1 MPVVDGNVDSEGEDM
16 DQSTP
21 DSDKSNSEESAT
33 SSASEED
40 DESSA
45 GLFFCFAELDEE
57 DCDRRRTECMADMAD
72 LERQFTDL
80 KEQLYRERMSQIE
93 VKLEEA
99 KMGCAPE
106 YVEPLTQLRVNM
118 QTRTEVAGIVRELK
132 IQNIRNQYEAELQA
146 TRQHFESE
154 KLLLVDE
161 MRNEIEEKIRRLEED
176 RHSADLSTD
185 LWTESE
191 QVKRSRR
198 KTDPLHPKKKKTVT
212 ISGPFLVYQLKENDI
227 LEDWTAIRKNCQP
240 TTIPQQKMTVARRR
254 LSAGSHSHRSGRE
267 NAAVGKGRQP
277 GKRKTNH

>member
-40 DESSA
+40 DESS
-45 GLFFCFAELDEE
+45 ELDEE

-227 LEDWTAIRKNCQP
+227 LEDWTAIRK
-240 TTIPQQKMTVARRR
+240 MTVARRR

>member
-93 VKLEEA
+93 AKLEEA

-191 QVKRSRR
+191 QVKRSSRR

-212 ISGPFLVYQLKENDI
+212 ISGPYLVYQLKENDI
-227 LEDWTAIRKNCQP
+227 LEDWTAIRK
-240 TTIPQQKMTVARRR
+240 MTVARRR
-254 LSAGSHSHRSGRE
+254 LSAGGHSHRSGRE
-267 NAAVGKGRQP
+267 NAVGKGRQP
-277 GKRKTNH
+277 GKRKMNH

>member
-40 DESSA
+40 DESS
-45 GLFFCFAELDEE
+45 ELDEE

-93 VKLEEA
+93 AKLEEA

-191 QVKRSRR
+191 QVKRSSRR

-212 ISGPFLVYQLKENDI
+212 ISGPYLVYQLKENDI
-227 LEDWTAIRKNCQP
+227 LEDWTAIRKNTRQP
-240 TTIPQQKMTVARRR
+240 TTNQQKMTVARRR
-254 LSAGSHSHRSGRE
+254 LSAGGHSHRSGRE

-277 GKRKTNH
+277 GKRKMNH

>member
-93 VKLEEA
+93 AKLEEA

-106 YVEPLTQLRVNM
+106 YVEPLTQLRINM
-118 QTRTEVAGIVRELK
+118 QTRTEVADDG
-132 IQNIRNQYEAELQA
+132 
-146 TRQHFESE
+146 S
-154 KLLLVDE
+154 
-161 MRNEIEEKIRRLEED
+161 
-176 RHSADLSTD
+176 
-185 LWTESE
+185 
-191 QVKRSRR
+191 
-198 KTDPLHPKKKKTVT
+198 KKKIACRRPLPPTRERYGGSYGLLTCPPSVGKQW
-212 ISGPFLVYQLKENDI
+212 GR
-227 LEDWTAIRKNCQP
+227 EDNPA
-240 TTIPQQKMTVARRR
+240 
-254 LSAGSHSHRSGRE
+254 SGRQTIDVTDIISVI
-267 NAAVGKGRQP
+267 NSC
-277 GKRKTNH
+277 

>member
-40 DESSA
+40 DESS
-45 GLFFCFAELDEE
+45 ELDEE

-93 VKLEEA
+93 AKLEEA

-191 QVKRSRR
+191 QVKRSSRR

-212 ISGPFLVYQLKENDI
+212 ISGPYLVYQLKENDI
-227 LEDWTAIRKNCQP
+227 LEDWTAIRKNTRQP
-240 TTIPQQKMTVARRR
+240 TTNQQKMTVARRR
-254 LSAGSHSHRSGRE
+254 LSAGGHSHRSGRE
-267 NAAVGKGRQP
+267 NAVGKGRQP
-277 GKRKTNH
+277 GKRKMNH

>member
-40 DESSA
+40 DESS
-45 GLFFCFAELDEE
+45 ELDEE

-267 NAAVGKGRQP
+267 NAVGKGRQP